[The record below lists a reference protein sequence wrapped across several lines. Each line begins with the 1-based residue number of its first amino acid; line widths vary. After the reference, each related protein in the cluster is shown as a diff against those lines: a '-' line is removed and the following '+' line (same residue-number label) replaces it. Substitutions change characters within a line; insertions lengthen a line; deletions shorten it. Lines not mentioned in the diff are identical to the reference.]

1 MLSVPKSVCFLAV
14 IGMRWKGWVRLR
26 VLYRGIRW
34 HRVVKYMGDLNI
46 PPPPIRRDKRIG
58 EIKEGEI
65 ALWQMFVAVAVRKSH
80 FWM

>member
-1 MLSVPKSVCFLAV
+1 
-14 IGMRWKGWVRLR
+14 
-26 VLYRGIRW
+26 
-34 HRVVKYMGDLNI
+34 MGDLNI